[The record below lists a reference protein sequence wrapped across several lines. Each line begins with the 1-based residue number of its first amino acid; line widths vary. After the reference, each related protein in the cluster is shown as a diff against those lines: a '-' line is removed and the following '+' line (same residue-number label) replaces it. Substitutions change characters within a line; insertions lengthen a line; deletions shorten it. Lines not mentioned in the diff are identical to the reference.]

1 MNSSTCARVVF
12 AEGFDERA
20 AFEAPSKGW
29 LSAQVEMKDGR
40 SYCVYFTDPTRL
52 QQDLD
57 ENGRLGKPYL
67 AEAGWIV
74 LPEVTVEAVQE
85 TVYCLCAAGFFDH
98 LRAHPANERATS
110 ASSGN

>member
-1 MNSSTCARVVF
+1 MMNAPTCARVVF
-12 AEGFDERA
+12 PDGFDERA

-40 SYCVYFTDPTRL
+40 SYYVYFTDPVRL

-57 ENGRLGKPYL
+57 ENVQLGKAYL
-67 AEAGWIV
+67 AEPGLVV

-85 TVYCLCAAGFFDH
+85 TVRALCAEGFFDR
-98 LRAHPANERATS
+98 LRGQQAEERA
-110 ASSGN
+110 AI